1 MNNVMNIVKQN
12 LQQKIVWC
20 WEGNCVSSTVIILRV
35 PCDPRAGTINSSSL
49 FTPYSAGIDFMRA
62 LTILLFTILS
72 SSTYA
77 AEDTAIHKLLDG
89 FHSAAANSDY
99 DDYFSRFSKDGV
111 FLGTD
116 AAERWSLQE
125 FKKYAKPPFDEGRG
139 WTYKVMERNIVVG
152 EARNTAWFDEVLFNE
167 RLGRCRGTGVIIK
180 SQNKWKVAYYSL
192 TLLIPNEIAVDI
204 GKQTIKQDGEAIH
217 H

>member
-1 MNNVMNIVKQN
+1 M
-12 LQQKIVWC
+12 
-20 WEGNCVSSTVIILRV
+20 R
-35 PCDPRAGTINSSSL
+35 SL
-49 FTPYSAGIDFMRA
+49 TLLL
-62 LTILLFTILS
+62 LTILTS
-72 SSTYA
+72 NTHA

-89 FHSAAANSDY
+89 FHLAAANSDY
-99 DDYFSRFSKDGV
+99 DDYFSRFSEDGV

-116 AAERWSLQE
+116 AAERWSLEE
-125 FKKYAKPPFDEGRG
+125 FKQYAKPAFAEGRG

-152 EARNTAWFDEVLFNE
+152 EANNTAWFDEVLFNE

-204 GKQTIKQDGEAIH
+204 GKQTIKQDVEANH
-217 H
+217 L